1 MKEALSLLSI
11 GFVLGAAVVVL
22 VAHKV
27 VSEIQTAKSEIN
39 SALDRLLKVVQTAPA
54 PTRPQKHAIA
64 GTNPTPI
71 AE

>member
-11 GFVLGAAVVVL
+11 GFALGAVVVVL
-22 VAHKV
+22 VSNKV
-27 VSEIQTAKSEIN
+27 VSEIQKAKSEIN
-39 SALDRLLKVVQTAPA
+39 SALDRVLKVVQNAPA
-54 PTRPQKHAIA
+54 ATRAEKHAIA